1 MTLKRQEFLA
11 RAELSQET
19 LELWIK
25 EEWLIPAEDS
35 AELAFSE
42 MDVARAR
49 LIVDL
54 MHELGVNREGVGI
67 ILNLLD
73 QMHGMRRALRGVLET
88 SSPPADPRSA
98 SMPGRS
104 LPDGFT

>member
-1 MTLKRQEFLA
+1 MTIRKTEFLA

-25 EEWLIPAEDS
+25 EEWLIPAEDT
-35 AELAFSE
+35 AEPAFSE

-49 LIVDL
+49 LIGDL
-54 MHELGVNREGVGI
+54 MHGLGVNREGVGI

-73 QMHGMRRALRGVLET
+73 QMHGMRRALRGVLE
-88 SSPPADPRSA
+88 SPGVPSDRRPEPAQD
-98 SMPGRS
+98 
-104 LPDGFT
+104 

>member
-1 MTLKRQEFLA
+1 MTLKRPEFLA

-25 EEWLIPAEDS
+25 EEWLIPAEDL
-35 AELAFSE
+35 EEPAFSE

-49 LIVDL
+49 LIGDL
-54 MHELGVNREGVGI
+54 MRDFGVNKEGVGI

-73 QMHGMRRALRGVLET
+73 QMHGMRRALRCILE
-88 SSPPADPRSA
+88 SPGAR
-98 SMPGRS
+98 
-104 LPDGFT
+104 PDAAQD

>member
-1 MTLKRQEFLA
+1 MTLKRPEFLA

-49 LIVDL
+49 LIGDL
-54 MHELGVNREGVGI
+54 MHGLGVNREGVGI

-73 QMHGMRRALRGVLET
+73 QMHGMRRALRGVLE
-88 SSPPADPRSA
+88 SPGASLDRRSA
-98 SMPGRS
+98 RT
-104 LPDGFT
+104 PD

>member
-1 MTLKRQEFLA
+1 MTLKRPEFLA

-25 EEWLIPAEDS
+25 EEWLIPAEDL
-35 AELAFSE
+35 EEPAFSE

-49 LIVDL
+49 LIGDL
-54 MHELGVNREGVGI
+54 MRDFGVNKEGVGI

-73 QMHGMRRALRGVLET
+73 QMHGMRRALNT
-88 SSPPADPRSA
+88 ICPTA
-98 SMPGRS
+98 SGGPK
-104 LPDGFT
+104 DGQQSDFGCAGWCQQY

>member
-1 MTLKRQEFLA
+1 MTIKRSEFLA
-11 RAELSQET
+11 RAALSQET

-25 EEWLIPAEDS
+25 EEWLIPAADS
-35 AELAFSE
+35 TEPAFSE

-49 LIVDL
+49 LIMDL

-73 QMHGMRRALRGVLET
+73 QMHGMRRALRGVLE
-88 SSPPADPRSA
+88 SA
-98 SMPGRS
+98 GAAQN
-104 LPDGFT
+104 